1 LPSDEAAVG
10 EAAGQQSGRR
20 LRLVAFVMI
29 LLAVPVSLLIQR
41 AFDDSA
47 DPLTSG
53 PAPDFTLTDIDGE
66 QVSLDALAGQPVVL
80 HFWGSWCEP
89 CDFQF
94 ELLAAARKKFPD
106 VTFLGILFRDDPDDA
121 RRYAQDHD
129 ADWPILLDEA
139 EQTAADYGV
148 EGVPLTFFI
157 DRDGE
162 IAGSMV
168 NEYARPQLERQIRR
182 IL

>member
-1 LPSDEAAVG
+1 
-10 EAAGQQSGRR
+10 
-20 LRLVAFVMI
+20 MI

-53 PAPDFTLTDIDGE
+53 PAPEFTLPDLNGG
-66 QVSLDALAGQPVVL
+66 QVSLAALAGKPVVL

-89 CDFQF
+89 CDFQL

-106 VTFLGILFRDDPDDA
+106 VTFLGILFRDDPDEA

-139 EQTAADYGV
+139 ERAAAAYGV

-157 DRDGE
+157 DGDGE
-162 IAGSMV
+162 ITGSMV

>member
-1 LPSDEAAVG
+1 M
-10 EAAGQQSGRR
+10 RK
-20 LRLVAFVMI
+20 LRLVAFALI

-41 AFDDSA
+41 AFDDSLK
-47 DPLTSG
+47 PLTSG
-53 PAPDFTLTDIDGE
+53 PAPAFTLPDLDGGE
-66 QVSLDALAGQPVVL
+66 VSLDALAGKPVVL

-129 ADWPILLDEA
+129 ADWPILVDEA
-139 EQTAADYGV
+139 EEVAADYGV
-148 EGVPLTFFI
+148 DSVPLTFFI
-157 DRDGE
+157 GRDGE
-162 IAGSMV
+162 ISGSMV
-168 NEYARPQLERQIRR
+168 NEYARPQLERQIGR

>member
-1 LPSDEAAVG
+1 MSK
-10 EAAGQQSGRR
+10 
-20 LRLVAFVMI
+20 LRPVAFAVI
-29 LLAVPVSLLIQR
+29 LLAVPGSLLVQR
-41 AFDDSA
+41 IFDDSVT
-47 DPLTSG
+47 PLTSG
-53 PAPDFTLTDIDGE
+53 PAPEFTLPDLDGDE
-66 QVSLDALAGQPVVL
+66 VSLDALAGKPVVL

-89 CDFQF
+89 CDFQL
-94 ELLAAARKKFPD
+94 ELLAAAHKKFPE

-129 ADWPILLDEA
+129 ADWPMLVDEA
-139 EQTAADYGV
+139 EQAAADYGV

-162 IAGSMV
+162 IRGSMV

-182 IL
+182 IV

>member
-1 LPSDEAAVG
+1 M
-10 EAAGQQSGRR
+10 RK
-20 LRLVAFVMI
+20 LRLVAFIVI
-29 LLAVPVSLLIQR
+29 LAAVPVSLLIQR

-47 DPLTSG
+47 SPLTSG
-53 PAPDFTLTDIDGE
+53 PAPEFALPDLDGD
-66 QVSLDALAGQPVVL
+66 QVSLDALAGKPVVL

-89 CDFQF
+89 CDFQL
-94 ELLAAARKKFPD
+94 ELLAAAHKKFPD
-106 VTFLGILFRDDPDDA
+106 VTFLGVLFRDDPDDA
-121 RRYAQDHD
+121 RRYAQDRD
-129 ADWPILLDEA
+129 ADWPILLDVD

-162 IAGSMV
+162 ITGSMV